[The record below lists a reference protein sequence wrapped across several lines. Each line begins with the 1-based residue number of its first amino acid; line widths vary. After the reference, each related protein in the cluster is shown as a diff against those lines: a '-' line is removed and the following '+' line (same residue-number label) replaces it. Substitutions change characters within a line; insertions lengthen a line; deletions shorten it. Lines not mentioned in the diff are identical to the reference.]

1 MAAKGTVSQ
10 VKDVRNPK
18 TGKLER
24 ITTQVPEFS
33 KEAAAAKIESTLKN
47 VAPEDAA
54 RKQRNDFASW
64 MFGQIGGGR

>member
-24 ITTQVPEFS
+24 VTTQTPEFTTQ
-33 KEAAAAKIESTLKN
+33 ATAAKIESTLKN
-47 VAPEDAA
+47 IAPEDAE
-54 RKQRNDFASW
+54 RKKRSDFMSW
-64 MFGQIGGGR
+64 MSDQIGGR